1 MASISCSTSTAT
13 STQIHDSPDT
23 PDSSESCTGEAST
36 SNIYKSYEDL
46 ANCYK
51 NATDLAGIMKELK
64 EQTNPD
70 ANWKEHFDVIEN
82 LRVLNKFY
90 ANEFR
95 THLSEF
101 NDFLQKSVES
111 LRSNLSKNA
120 LMLIKEVFHSY
131 RNSDSSESFLNS
143 IVPIIL
149 EKSVSE
155 KGFLKNEA
163 RAALKALEKTGC
175 NNHVIKVLC
184 DRSFDKNGV
193 ISELS
198 FQSLAEIVHEAKEN
212 LSEKINQEHLEI
224 LLETIAHSIDGK
236 RAVNKRV
243 AKGLC
248 VQLKGI
254 YSSQEMDF
262 EKFMKEK
269 TKLKEKEVKLIMESF
284 KKNINNTRPDLS
296 GFIKTKKMK
305 QDSDKSDP
313 SNFTLV
319 SITFNK

>member
-1 MASISCSTSTAT
+1 MSLTKCTTPVHTHDSLDGLELCHGEATAT
-13 STQIHDSPDT
+13 
-23 PDSSESCTGEAST
+23 
-36 SNIYKSYEDL
+36 IYTSYEDL
-46 ANCYK
+46 TNCYMHD
-51 NATDLAGIMKELK
+51 ADLSSVIQKLK
-64 EQTNPD
+64 QQTNPD
-70 ANWKEHFDVIEN
+70 ANWKEHFDVIEG
-82 LRVLNKFY
+82 LRVLNKFH

-95 THLSEF
+95 NHLSEF
-101 NDFLQKSVES
+101 NDFLGKSVDN
-111 LRSNLSKNA
+111 LRSNISKNA
-120 LMLIKEVFHSY
+120 LMLIKEVFHSF
-131 RNSDSSESFLNS
+131 RNSESSESFLNS

-175 NNHVIKVLC
+175 NNNVIKVLC
-184 DRSFDKNGV
+184 NRSFDKNGV

-198 FQSLAEIVHEAKEN
+198 FQSLAEIVGEAKEN

-254 YSSQEMDF
+254 YSSQDMDF

-284 KKNINNTRPDLS
+284 KKNINNTRSDLS
-296 GFIKTKKMK
+296 GFIKTKKFK
-305 QDSDKSDP
+305 QETDKNDP

-319 SITFNK
+319 SISFNK